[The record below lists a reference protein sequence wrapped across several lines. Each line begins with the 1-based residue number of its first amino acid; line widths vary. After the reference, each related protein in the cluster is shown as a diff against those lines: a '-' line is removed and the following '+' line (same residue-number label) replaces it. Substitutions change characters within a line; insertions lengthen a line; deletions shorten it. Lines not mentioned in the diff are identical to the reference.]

1 MGIGMVFP
9 SPPSST
15 RRLLMNMS
23 DSSSHSDSEGQL
35 ASHHPPPSSPGI
47 LVLFGRSPRAKPMGL
62 EQYMLL
68 KSWIEWFRIDRPCCL
83 KREQR
88 NMSTLLY
95 TPLSLVG
102 EAHPDPQYP
111 CPPRYPSL
119 PPRKAS
125 ASLWV
130 AAYSS
135 SQG

>member
-23 DSSSHSDSEGQL
+23 DSSSHS
-35 ASHHPPPSSPGI
+35 GI